1 MSSLLSWLSFEARQN
16 ISSVARGITNMLLMN
31 YHLQI
36 KDILECMK
44 HFLFLKYIQDLDKL
58 NSN

>member
-1 MSSLLSWLSFEARQN
+1 
-16 ISSVARGITNMLLMN
+16 MLLMN

-44 HFLFLKYIQDLDKL
+44 YFLFLKYIQDLDKL

>member
-44 HFLFLKYIQDLDKL
+44 YFLFLKYIQDLDKL